1 MKPNKITVPV
11 ELETVILNKLAGT
24 LADLEVRLGR
34 LENKSSAK
42 KEVKRLRNAI
52 VKHRTETLLLYGDD
66 YEGNEIDSDLWRFV
80 IDD

>member
-1 MKPNKITVPV
+1 LKPNKITVPV

-24 LADLEVRLGR
+24 LANLEVRLER

-42 KEVKRLRNAI
+42 KEAKRLQNAI

-80 IDD
+80 VDD

>member
-24 LADLEVRLGR
+24 LANLEVRLER

-42 KEVKRLRNAI
+42 KEAKRLQNAI

-80 IDD
+80 VDD